1 MKCKIVIA
9 SILVFSLVA
18 CSKSSSET
26 SSGSPEN
33 TSSTEN
39 ATATSSDLSATSTE
53 SSSTSGA
60 TASSSNLSAKGSSLT
75 GNQSNLNLN
84 LNLSADQLF
93 DFDKAVLKPQADA
106 ELQKVFDDINGK
118 TDASV
123 KVVGYTD
130 AKGSD
135 TYNKRLSDQRAMAV
149 KKWLE
154 DKGLKN
160 PILTEGKGAA
170 DPIAPNTNSDG
181 SDNPEGRAKNRRVEI
196 KVSGKT
202 SL

>member
-1 MKCKIVIA
+1 MKFSYFYVA
-9 SILVFSLVA
+9 LILFFFACNKTEKTTDVKSETVQKDVLTENQSELVA
-18 CSKSSSET
+18 ETKST
-26 SSGSPEN
+26 I
-33 TSSTEN
+33 T
-39 ATATSSDLSATSTE
+39 TE
-53 SSSTSGA
+53 SSDNG
-60 TASSSNLSAKGSSLT
+60 GSSLT
-75 GNQSNLNLN
+75 GGESNLNIKIS
-84 LNLSADQLF
+84 LSADQMF

-160 PILTEGKGAA
+160 QILTEGRGAA

-202 SL
+202 TL

>member
-1 MKCKIVIA
+1 MRFRLLIA
-9 SILVFSLVA
+9 SVVVFSLTA
-18 CSKSSSET
+18 CSKSNSNSETISNTTETSNSTEAET
-26 SSGSPEN
+26 SSGVIE
-33 TSSTEN
+33 TTRD
-39 ATATSSDLSATSTE
+39 T
-53 SSSTSGA
+53 SSTSG
-60 TASSSNLSAKGSSLT
+60 TSGSSSNLSAQGSGLT
-75 GNQSNLNLN
+75 GSESNLNIKIS
-84 LNLSADQLF
+84 LSADQMF
-93 DFDKAVLKPQADA
+93 DFDKAILKPQADA
-106 ELQKVFDDINGK
+106 ELQKAFDDINGK

-160 PILTEGKGAA
+160 AILTEGKGAA